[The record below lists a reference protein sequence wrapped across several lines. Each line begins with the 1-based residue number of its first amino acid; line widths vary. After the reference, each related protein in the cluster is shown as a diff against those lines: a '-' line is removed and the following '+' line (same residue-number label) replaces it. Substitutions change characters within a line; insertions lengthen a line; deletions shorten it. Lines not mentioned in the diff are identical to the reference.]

1 MPKTGRVAW
10 AAVLAMAVAQCVGM
24 AAAQN
29 GKASVSEMDSKFV
42 REAAQGGAAEV
53 ELGHLA
59 TQKAASDDVKQFG
72 QRMVTDH
79 SRAGEQLKAIAES
92 KGIDIPT
99 GLSAKD
105 QALAADLQKLS
116 GSQFDDA
123 YMSAMVKDHKK
134 DVADFQKASKTAKDP
149 QVKQFATETLPTL
162 QEHLQ
167 QAEKIA
173 PGQSK
178 MSMQNH

>member
-1 MPKTGRVAW
+1 MPKTRRAAW
-10 AAVLAMAVAQCVGM
+10 AAVLAMTVAQCIGM
-24 AAAQN
+24 ATAQSA
-29 GKASVSEMDSKFV
+29 KTSVSEMDSKFV
-42 REAAQGGAAEV
+42 KEAAQGGAAEV

-59 TQKAASDDVKQFG
+59 MQKAASDDVKQFG

-105 QALAADLQKLS
+105 QALATNLQKLS

-134 DVADFQKASKTAKDP
+134 DVADFEKASKTAKDP

-173 PGQSK
+173 TGQST

>member
-1 MPKTGRVAW
+1 MPKTRRAAW
-10 AAVLAMAVAQCVGM
+10 AAVLAMTVAQCIGM
-24 AAAQN
+24 ATAQSA
-29 GKASVSEMDSKFV
+29 KTSVSEMDSKFV
-42 REAAQGGAAEV
+42 KEAAQGGAAEV

-59 TQKAASDDVKQFG
+59 MQKAASDDVKQFG

-105 QALAADLQKLS
+105 QALATNLQKLS

-134 DVADFQKASKTAKDP
+134 DVADFEKASKTAKDP

-173 PGQSK
+173 PGQST